1 MTVMWLERPQPP
13 AKRLGWCSSAGVPWY
28 PIRLHTAH
36 PNSATA
42 LICFFSFN
50 VVIACPW

>member
-1 MTVMWLERPQPP
+1 MTAMWLERPQPP
-13 AKRLGWCSSAGVPWY
+13 AKRLGWCSSAGVPSY
-28 PIRLHTAH
+28 PIRLHTAQ

-42 LICFFSFN
+42 LMCFFSFN